1 MRISEIFT
9 SLQGEGR
16 NQGRPCTFVRCSG
29 CNLSC
34 RWCDTLYARER
45 GSEIPVR
52 EVADRVVTLGYSYV
66 CITGGEPL
74 LQEDEVN
81 VLSHFLYHHGFEV
94 DIETNGTLDFSSLQS
109 YASICMDVKCPSS
122 GEKSNLEL
130 LTLLRGRDSVKFVV
144 QGEEDCRYTSDILSA
159 YAVKGEAFISPVY
172 GSDYRSIAHYVLE
185 HHLPVR
191 FQLQLHRILGVP

>member
-16 NQGRPCTFVRCSG
+16 NQGRPCTFVRCTG

-34 RWCDTLYARER
+34 HWCDTPYAREG
-45 GSEIPVR
+45 GSEILVQ
-52 EVADRVVTLGYSYV
+52 EVADQVVTFGYPYV

-74 LQEDEVN
+74 MQEEDVR
-81 VLSHFLYHHGFEV
+81 VLSRLLYRQGFKV
-94 DIETNGTLDFSSLQS
+94 DIETNGTRDFSSLQP

-122 GEKSNLEL
+122 REKSNLEL
-130 LTLLRGRDSVKFVV
+130 LALLSDSDTVKFVV
-144 QGEEDCRYTSDILSA
+144 QGGEDCVYASMVLSE
-159 YAVKGEAFISPVY
+159 YPVKGEAFISPVY
-172 GSDYRSIAHYVLE
+172 GSDYRSIANYVLE

-191 FQLQLHRILGVP
+191 FQLQLHRILGLP